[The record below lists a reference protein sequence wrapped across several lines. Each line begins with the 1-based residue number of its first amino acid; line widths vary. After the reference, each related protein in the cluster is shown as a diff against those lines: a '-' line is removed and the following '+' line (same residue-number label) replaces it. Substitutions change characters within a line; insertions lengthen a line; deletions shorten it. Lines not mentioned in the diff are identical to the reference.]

1 MSHSGANCGNLPLNA
16 CCMAKAA
23 LAVVQVLM
31 KDKLYVDSRYVMSDC
46 AGLPFRVAERFGDK
60 VLLPSLDARVEHIDH
75 FTNNRTN
82 DILVL
87 RSTFAEHYLF
97 SMTDFQVNYCH
108 CLCQGH
114 CVTLSIALLA
124 SCLHPLCLYCTYD
137 NRGKMN
143 LRFW

>member
-1 MSHSGANCGNLPLNA
+1 
-16 CCMAKAA
+16 MAKAA

-97 SMTDFQVNYCH
+97 SMTDFQVKYCH

-124 SCLHPLCLYCTYD
+124 SCLHPLSLYCTYD